1 MAGRILFVA
10 GIWMGYGFGHD
21 HPYRRGNMAKKQAG
35 KPKMPVGVASDSDIR
50 NIQIQL
56 PVGPYEKGKEIAK
69 ANGLSM
75 AAYVRQAIL
84 QRIRQD
90 EEKMEGSK

>member
-1 MAGRILFVA
+1 MAR
-10 GIWMGYGFGHD
+10 
-21 HPYRRGNMAKKQAG
+21 KKAE
-35 KPKMPVGVASDSDIR
+35 KPKMSVGVANDSDIR

-56 PVGPYEKGKEIAK
+56 PAVPYEEGKKIAK
-69 ANGLSM
+69 DNGLSM

-90 EEKMEGSK
+90 AEKSGSK

>member
-1 MAGRILFVA
+1 MAR
-10 GIWMGYGFGHD
+10 
-21 HPYRRGNMAKKQAG
+21 KKREMPKRTPMQAG
-35 KPKMPVGVASDSDIR
+35 VKQMRIELPTDAYERGK
-50 NIQIQL
+50 QL
-56 PVGPYEKGKEIAK
+56 AK

-90 EEKMEGSK
+90 AGEGGGK

>member
-1 MAGRILFVA
+1 MAR
-10 GIWMGYGFGHD
+10 
-21 HPYRRGNMAKKQAG
+21 KKAG
-35 KPKMPVGVASDSDIR
+35 KPKMAVGVTTGSEIR

-56 PVGPYEKGKEIAK
+56 PAEPYEKGKEIAR

-90 EEKMEGSK
+90 AEESEK

>member
-1 MAGRILFVA
+1 MAI
-10 GIWMGYGFGHD
+10 
-21 HPYRRGNMAKKQAG
+21 KKPE
-35 KPKMPVGVASDSDIR
+35 KPKMEVGVTTGSEIR

-56 PVGPYEKGKEIAK
+56 PAEPYERGKVIAK

-90 EEKMEGSK
+90 EEGGK

>member
-1 MAGRILFVA
+1 MAR
-10 GIWMGYGFGHD
+10 
-21 HPYRRGNMAKKQAG
+21 KKTEN
-35 KPKMPVGVASDSDIR
+35 PKMTVGVAKDSNIR

-56 PVGPYEKGKEIAK
+56 PADPYEQGKKIAK

-84 QRIRQD
+84 QRIRSD
-90 EEKMEGSK
+90 MEELEGTK

>member
-1 MAGRILFVA
+1 MAR
-10 GIWMGYGFGHD
+10 
-21 HPYRRGNMAKKQAG
+21 KTTEEQ
-35 KPKMPVGVASDSDIR
+35 PKMTVGVAKDSNIR

-56 PVGPYEKGKEIAK
+56 PAGPYEQGKEIAK

-90 EEKMEGSK
+90 LDEIERSK

>member
-1 MAGRILFVA
+1 MAR
-10 GIWMGYGFGHD
+10 
-21 HPYRRGNMAKKQAG
+21 KKTE
-35 KPKMPVGVASDSDIR
+35 KPKMAVGVATSSEIR

-56 PVGPYEKGKEIAK
+56 PADPYEKGKEVAK

-75 AAYVRQAIL
+75 AAYVRQAVL

-90 EEKMEGSK
+90 IEEMDGRK

>member
-1 MAGRILFVA
+1 MARKKREMPKRTPMQARVKQMRIE
-10 GIWMGYGFGHD
+10 
-21 HPYRRGNMAKKQAG
+21 
-35 KPKMPVGVASDSDIR
+35 
-50 NIQIQL
+50 L
-56 PVGPYEKGKEIAK
+56 PTDAYEKGKEVAR

-90 EEKMEGSK
+90 AGEGGGK

>member
-1 MAGRILFVA
+1 
-10 GIWMGYGFGHD
+10 
-21 HPYRRGNMAKKQAG
+21 MAKKQTG
-35 KPKMPVGVASDSDIR
+35 RPKMKVGVASDSDIR

-56 PVGPYEKGKEIAK
+56 PAGPYDRGKEIAK

-90 EEKMEGSK
+90 EEELEGSR

>member
-1 MAGRILFVA
+1 MAR
-10 GIWMGYGFGHD
+10 
-21 HPYRRGNMAKKQAG
+21 KKTEN
-35 KPKMPVGVASDSDIR
+35 PKMTVGVAKDSNIR

-56 PVGPYEKGKEIAK
+56 PTDPYEQGKKIAK

-84 QRIRQD
+84 QRIRSD
-90 EEKMEGSK
+90 MEELEGTK

>member
-1 MAGRILFVA
+1 MVYVTTI
-10 GIWMGYGFGHD
+10 
-21 HPYRRGNMAKKQAG
+21 HPRRQDMTRKKAG
-35 KPKMPVGVASDSDIR
+35 KPKMPVGIATSSEIR

-56 PVGPYEKGKEIAK
+56 PADPYERGKEIAK

-84 QRIRQD
+84 QRIRED
-90 EEKMEGSK
+90 AGEIAK